1 MKKLKFI
8 FITFIVY
15 SISLFILRAKQKKKC
30 NKICWL
36 SVKLNRKGA
45 LARDVPFVHSFILHS
60 IFNFFLFMARNNW
73 ILWRFQMKKKSNS
86 FLLVLMKM
94 GVLQHTVLYSLTFC
108 ILYRIYQFIGYVL
121 NAIFKDYSLCSIYVY
136 IHKNIRSKL

>member
-1 MKKLKFI
+1 MKFI

-15 SISLFILRAKQKKKC
+15 SISLFILRAEQKK
-30 NKICWL
+30 
-36 SVKLNRKGA
+36 SVTKYVDSASNWI
-45 LARDVPFVHSFILHS
+45 ARELLHVMFRLFIHSSFIPYS
-60 IFNFFLFMARNNW
+60 IFFC
-73 ILWRFQMKKKSNS
+73 LWRVIIESFGGSKWKKKSNS
-86 FLLVLMKM
+86 FLLVLMEM
-94 GVLQHTVLYSLTFC
+94 GVLQHTVLYSLTFF